1 MGTEF
6 QDKTSVI
13 INKMV
18 TRLFSAQREQ
28 LKVSGGAIFVHI
40 WMTKWNFIGVRSYQ
54 VDARFFRQGCSK
66 KIKV

>member
-18 TRLFSAQREQ
+18 TRLFSA
-28 LKVSGGAIFVHI
+28 IFVHI
-40 WMTKWNFIGVRSYQ
+40 WMTKWNFIDVRSYQ
-54 VDARFFRQGCSK
+54 VDARFFR
-66 KIKV
+66 